1 MRIQDTFT
9 PRGEVDIILKD
20 KTGVVK
26 TKRRINNLVVQTGK
40 NLIAA
45 AFHGSTADTV
55 THIGVGSNTPATA
68 ASTSQTALVDEVSPR
83 IAAGSTLNSNP
94 ATIVYTATFGAG
106 VATGAIAEA
115 GLFTSLTS
123 GTLVARTTFSS
134 IPKEA
139 DDVLEITWTLIFG

>member
-1 MRIQDTFT
+1 MQIQDTFS

-20 KTGVVK
+20 KFGAVK

-40 NLIAA
+40 NLVAA
-45 AFHGSTADTV
+45 AFHGSASDTV
-55 THIGVGSNTPATA
+55 THIGVGSNTPPAA
-68 ASTSQTALVDEVSPR
+68 ASLGQTALVSEVTPR
-83 IAAGSTLNSNP
+83 IATGSTLNSDP

-106 VATGAIAEA
+106 VATGDIAEA
-115 GLFTSLTS
+115 GLFTALTS

-139 DDVLEITWTLIFG
+139 DDVLEMTWTLIFG